1 MKKLFYTLIGVGM
14 AFTSSWAQETVE
26 YTKLENLTSMITN
39 ADFTAGTPV
48 NAIVKTY
55 AKDLTD
61 AGFGAGGTELFGMQP
76 VVGWTASAPTDNI
89 MTTEEN
95 GLNARACGVM
105 SYVTDDETPSYGLG
119 GEGNIPYTGEGGAT
133 CGLGVLA
140 VWGATAQYTQEITL
154 PAGAYLIEIP
164 VCNTAGGG
172 GMTNLN
178 GFISEDGVQ
187 YLSKTQSFPVDV
199 YSSTVDQIV
208 FMLDKETKGRIS
220 LGYIAGGQGSKD
232 SPHLFYSNVSLYKI
246 DPAPLIADKIA
257 VAKESLLELI
267 NYGEQIGADTRDAQ
281 NVYDTANA
289 TLEEVEAAIE
299 AQKAINESSLSDLS
313 EFFIKNP
320 HFNQDEAL
328 PDGQGITT
336 YDYDRSKNGVNYYGM
351 QPVIGWTANSPAATI
366 EENALDKNTGVNNGR
381 ACGIFGIGTNTWL
394 GGSQFIAPRAMSD
407 GATSGNV
414 LGFLTCWGATTQY
427 TQDVTIPAGKYTLT
441 ISYYNTGG
449 TGEVEK
455 NLMGFITNDGTEYLS
470 EIKSFQVGSWQK
482 MTITFELEE
491 STSGKFSVGYQAKNV
506 GSGSMPHFFIDGIAL
521 NYVGETAIDPS
532 LFALQAA
539 VASGQVLVDENDFNT
554 ALTEQMEN
562 ALEAGQQLV
571 SSVSAD
577 KEANLAAKE
586 AIMALIPEIKA
597 NIEAYRKLDNFYNDE
612 LGVVLDELKDNQ
624 LFSEF
629 YTFLSE
635 LSDNIS
641 EYALGEYL
649 WTTQQI
655 EEAIASVPVEYKKAV
670 QKAFETIQAGGYT
683 GDDLD
688 ITPILEGLSYTY
700 SENAV
705 TGNNIPD
712 KEWTSDAGDRFKT
725 QYGTAEVWNKSPFK
739 VTRALKDMPAGT
751 YTITTRAF
759 YRTIDNDTNYD
770 NYNSGT
776 NQDLAFLWAGH
787 SKTPLCNVA
796 ELAGLDENI
805 GSKLTNELTIPNNQ
819 KEANYVFTNE
829 QFDIYT
835 VKSVKTVLAETGD
848 LSFGICSD
856 EMSSDSWVVWYSFE
870 IDYNTLDEDLL
881 VKELAGFIDEV
892 DKFAGDENNISS
904 EAAKLSLKSA
914 VSAAYD
920 AVDHCTG
927 LVEASSRLAK
937 EFASFKE
944 NVAAYKEM
952 FTALDALADAI
963 NTYFSTAE
971 GVARDNATILHGE
984 IDEKL
989 GGRSYT
995 TEQISAL
1002 LAEVRAAI
1010 RELKFPAGMSTA
1022 TDADPV
1028 ICTSLIENPSFE
1040 TGDFTGW
1047 TYNTA
1052 ATGDTKIVGAADE
1065 KYVVENAEG
1074 NYLFNTWNASPVDF
1088 YVTQTVADL
1097 KPGTYE
1103 LTALVASDKGN
1114 KITVSV
1120 NNDVVET
1127 EMLEEKNIGT
1137 DVSVIFAVA
1146 EGESA
1151 VIKVSSA
1158 SWFKADDFRLQYFGT
1173 NSTKTPTAIEEV
1185 ATDASASAIFNVAGV
1200 RQNALKKGINIVKN
1214 GNTVKKIYVK

>member
-1 MKKLFYTLIGVGM
+1 MKKLFFTLFGVAM
-14 AFTSSWAQETVE
+14 AFSSSWAQEEIE
-26 YTKLENLTSMITN
+26 YTKLEDLTSMITN

-61 AGFGAGGTELFGMQP
+61 AGLGAGGTGVFGMQP
-76 VVGWTASAPTDNI
+76 VEGWTASAPTDNI
-89 MTTEEN
+89 MTTEDN

-105 SYVTDDETPSYGLG
+105 SYIFDGDVAEYGLG
-119 GEGNIPYTGEGGAT
+119 GAGYVPYTAVGGPT

-164 VCNTAGGG
+164 VCNTLGEG
-172 GMTNLN
+172 GMTSLN
-178 GFISEDGVQ
+178 GFIAEDGTR
-187 YLSKTQSFPVDV
+187 YLSKKNSFAPDE
-199 YSSTVDQIV
+199 YTSTVDQIAFV
-208 FMLDKETKGRIS
+208 LDKETKGVIS
-220 LGYIAGGQGSKD
+220 LGYISGGQGSDK

-246 DPAPLIADKIA
+246 DPAPIIAEKIA
-257 VAKESLLELI
+257 KAKETLLDVI
-267 NYGEQIGADTRDAQ
+267 NNGEQIGVSTSDAQ
-281 NVYDTANA
+281 RVYDNANA

-320 HFNQDEAL
+320 HFNQDEPL
-328 PDGQGITT
+328 PAGEGITT
-336 YDYDRSKNGVNYYGM
+336 YAKDRKNNGVSYYGM
-351 QPVIGWTANSPAATI
+351 LPVKGWVASNPCGEYDI
-366 EENALDKNTGVNNGR
+366 EKTSGSAPNDGR
-381 ACGIFGIGTNTWL
+381 ACGIFGIGTTTWL

-455 NLMGFITNDGTEYLS
+455 NLMGFITSDGTEYLS

-539 VASGQVLVDENDFNT
+539 VASGSDLLESEKLYSELREKLEGLVESGRELVNV
-554 ALTEQMEN
+554 
-562 ALEAGQQLV
+562 V
-571 SSVSAD
+571 SSD
-577 KEANLAAKE
+577 KELNTTVKDAIISISAEVKE
-586 AIMALIPEIKA
+586 
-597 NIEAYRKLDNFYNDE
+597 NVEAYERIEGFYEELETIVNEYNGKTLFAELHSDLTSLMNLIGDE
-612 LGVVLDELKDNQ
+612 V
-624 LFSEF
+624 
-629 YTFLSE
+629 LSE
-635 LSDNIS
+635 YIWS
-641 EYALGEYL
+641 
-649 WTTQQI
+649 TKQI
-655 EEAIASVPVEYKKAV
+655 NDAIASVPEKIKAAT

-683 GDDLD
+683 GEDVE
-688 ITPILEGLSYTY
+688 ITSLIDGLSYTY

-739 VTRALKDMPAGT
+739 VTRTLKDMPAGT

-759 YRTIDNDTNYD
+759 YRLENNDDNYN

-796 ELAGLDENI
+796 ALAGLDKNI

-835 VKSVKTVLAETGD
+835 VKSVKTVLTETGD

-870 IDYNTLDEDLL
+870 IDYNNTYDESILA
-881 VKELAGFIDEV
+881 VELENYADETDNKLKSEERV
-892 DKFAGDENNISS
+892 VGYALIEEV
-904 EAAKLSLKSA
+904 EAAVNEAKNA
-914 VSAAYD
+914 VSNG
-920 AVDHCTG
+920 TG
-927 LVEASSRLAK
+927 LVEALQKLTKAN
-937 EFASFKE
+937 EAYEE
-944 NVAAYKEM
+944 NIVAYNNLYETLQKLYSATE
-952 FTALDALADAI
+952 
-963 NTYFSTAE
+963 TYGKTAE
-971 GVARDNATILHGE
+971 QAAKDVATIVTLDMRKAYE
-984 IDEKL
+984 N
-989 GGRSYT
+989 RNYS
-995 TEQISAL
+995 TEQINAL
-1002 LAEVRAAI
+1002 LAEGRAAI
-1010 RELKFPAGMSTA
+1010 RELKIPAGMSAA

-1028 ICTSLIENPSFE
+1028 ICTSMIENPSFE

-1052 ATGDTKIVGAADE
+1052 ATGDTKIVGTTDGD
-1065 KYVVENAEG
+1065 YTVENAEG
-1074 NYLFNTWNASPVDF
+1074 SYLFNTWNGSAVDF

-1120 NNDVVET
+1120 NNEAVEA
-1127 EMLEEKNIGT
+1127 EMLEEKNYGT

-1146 EGESA
+1146 EGEDA

-1158 SWFKADDFRLQYFGT
+1158 SWFKADDFRLLYFGT
-1173 NSTKTPTAIEEV
+1173 NSTKTPNAIEEV

>member
-1 MKKLFYTLIGVGM
+1 
-14 AFTSSWAQETVE
+14 
-26 YTKLENLTSMITN
+26 
-39 ADFTAGTPV
+39 
-48 NAIVKTY
+48 
-55 AKDLTD
+55 
-61 AGFGAGGTELFGMQP
+61 
-76 VVGWTASAPTDNI
+76 
-89 MTTEEN
+89 
-95 GLNARACGVM
+95 
-105 SYVTDDETPSYGLG
+105 
-119 GEGNIPYTGEGGAT
+119 
-133 CGLGVLA
+133 
-140 VWGATAQYTQEITL
+140 
-154 PAGAYLIEIP
+154 
-164 VCNTAGGG
+164 
-172 GMTNLN
+172 
-178 GFISEDGVQ
+178 
-187 YLSKTQSFPVDV
+187 
-199 YSSTVDQIV
+199 
-208 FMLDKETKGRIS
+208 
-220 LGYIAGGQGSKD
+220 
-232 SPHLFYSNVSLYKI
+232 
-246 DPAPLIADKIA
+246 
-257 VAKESLLELI
+257 
-267 NYGEQIGADTRDAQ
+267 
-281 NVYDTANA
+281 
-289 TLEEVEAAIE
+289 
-299 AQKAINESSLSDLS
+299 
-313 EFFIKNP
+313 
-320 HFNQDEAL
+320 
-328 PDGQGITT
+328 
-336 YDYDRSKNGVNYYGM
+336 
-351 QPVIGWTANSPAATI
+351 
-366 EENALDKNTGVNNGR
+366 
-381 ACGIFGIGTNTWL
+381 
-394 GGSQFIAPRAMSD
+394 
-407 GATSGNV
+407 
-414 LGFLTCWGATTQY
+414 
-427 TQDVTIPAGKYTLT
+427 
-441 ISYYNTGG
+441 
-449 TGEVEK
+449 
-455 NLMGFITNDGTEYLS
+455 
-470 EIKSFQVGSWQK
+470 
-482 MTITFELEE
+482 
-491 STSGKFSVGYQAKNV
+491 
-506 GSGSMPHFFIDGIAL
+506 
-521 NYVGETAIDPS
+521 
-532 LFALQAA
+532 
-539 VASGQVLVDENDFNT
+539 
-554 ALTEQMEN
+554 MEN

-712 KEWTSDAGDRFKT
+712 KEWTSDAGDSFKT

-739 VTRALKDMPAGT
+739 VTRTLKDMPAGT

-770 NYNSGT
+770 IYNSDDKK
-776 NQDLAFLWAGH
+776 DLAYVWAGY

-796 ELAGLDENI
+796 ELAGLDKNI

-829 QFDIYT
+829 QFDLYT

-856 EMSSDSWVVWYSFE
+856 EMSKDSWVVWYSFE

-892 DKFAGDENNISS
+892 DKFAGDENNIGS
-904 EAAKLSLKSA
+904 EVAKNSLMSA

-927 LVEASSRLAK
+927 LVEASSKLAK

-963 NTYFSTAE
+963 DTYSSTAE

-1022 TDADPV
+1022 TDTDPV
-1028 ICTSLIENPSFE
+1028 PCTSLIENPSFE

-1047 TYNTA
+1047 TYNSA

-1114 KITVSV
+1114 KITISV
-1120 NNDVVET
+1120 NNDAVET

-1158 SWFKADDFRLQYFGT
+1158 SWFKADNFRLRYFGT
-1173 NSTKTPTAIEEV
+1173 NSTQTPTAVEEV